1 MTACNH
7 NNLILL
13 PQPQKRL
20 RCRHCYLTI
29 TADELGGSDC
39 PECFD
44 KYGIKRNDFEEM
56 TEEKATA
63 APYRCEECGAVIK
76 SG

>member
-1 MTACNH
+1 MTDCNH
-7 NNLILL
+7 HNLLLL
-13 PQPQKRL
+13 PQPKKRL

-29 TADELGGSDC
+29 TPDELGGGDC
-39 PECFD
+39 PECFE

-56 TEEKATA
+56 AEEKADTVQ
-63 APYRCEECGAVIK
+63 YRCEECGAVIK

>member
-1 MTACNH
+1 
-7 NNLILL
+7 
-13 PQPQKRL
+13 
-20 RCRHCYLTI
+20 
-29 TADELGGSDC
+29 LGGSDC